1 MARFAKGDKNSDF
14 KSILN
19 LENVQIYSFQVRDTL
34 KGNERYADKMAYI
47 NHDIE
52 DAIRAKIIK
61 NEDIPKKFTDVL
73 GTSATMRYTNLIH
86 NIIRNSSGKNDVCM
100 SDDMQEIFTGLRAYM
115 FEEVYTNEIAK
126 AQEKKA
132 EKKEVVRTGVI
143 CPVCGEGEIVERVS
157 GRGRSK
163 GATFYACDRYPK
175 CKTTYSGIPT
185 GDICPECNHMM
196 INVNGVIRCSSEKC
210 PTNEGLLQQNT
221 TEK

>member
-1 MARFAKGDKNSDF
+1 MVK
-14 KSILN
+14 
-19 LENVQIYSFQVRDTL
+19 IYP
-34 KGNERYADKMAYI
+34 KMTDEI
-47 NHDIE
+47 CPTCGLPLF
-52 DAIRAKIIK
+52 IRRGPFGEFTACSGY
-61 NEDIPKKFTDVL
+61 PHCKF
-73 GTSATMRYTNLIH
+73 I
-86 NIIRNSSGKNDVCM
+86 
-100 SDDMQEIFTGLRAYM
+100 
-115 FEEVYTNEIAK
+115 
-126 AQEKKA
+126 KKA

-185 GDICPECNHMM
+185 GDTCPECNHMM